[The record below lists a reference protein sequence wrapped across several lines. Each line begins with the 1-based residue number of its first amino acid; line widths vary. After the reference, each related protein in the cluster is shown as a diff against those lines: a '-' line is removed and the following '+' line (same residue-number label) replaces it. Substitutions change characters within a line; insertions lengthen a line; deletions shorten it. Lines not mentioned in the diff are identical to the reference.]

1 LSISASVSLA
11 LSLLEEKIGNMARLC
26 KYALL
31 SPRLSLRNIVKML
44 GKFAWAIQA
53 ITFAQAHY
61 RALKRILISETDRSH
76 GYLESKVDLDAPA
89 KRKLTVVESELGKI
103 EWEAYDRR
111 VPDYIIFSGGCL
123 SGWRGGHIE
132 QQCGPRPMY
141 FPGFDSSHQ

>member
-1 LSISASVSLA
+1 
-11 LSLLEEKIGNMARLC
+11 
-26 KYALL
+26 
-31 SPRLSLRNIVKML
+31 
-44 GKFAWAIQA
+44 
-53 ITFAQAHY
+53 
-61 RALKRILISETDRSH
+61 LKRILINSETDRSH